1 MHWQR
6 GRTDLESAC
15 CIADPAAFATRTQV
29 KYASQQEDSVKDRL
43 LLTAT
48 LCCVVLRPG
57 DVRKRQE
64 DVCLVSNSV
73 LRAPARVA
81 EHERNHQRI
90 HPAGLHEAD
99 AAAGTDSPP
108 QWRRIWRIR

>member
-1 MHWQR
+1 M
-6 GRTDLESAC
+6 
-15 CIADPAAFATRTQV
+15 V
-29 KYASQQEDSVKDRL
+29 KYVAQQEDSVKDRL

-64 DVCLVSNSV
+64 DVCLFSNSV

-81 EHERNHQRI
+81 EHERNHQTIR
-90 HPAGLHEAD
+90 PAGLHEVD
-99 AAAGTDSPP
+99 EAAGANSAS
-108 QWRRIWRIR
+108 QWRRLRRIRRNSEALVR